1 MKYLPKM
8 IAVTLMWGVV
18 LGIIFYVDPALV
30 KDVVVPGVYL
40 PLVLSVAVSCWYSI
54 LLVTKSLKS
63 ASLVTIVIVIAMV
76 TSLLRY
82 MNVLVGVALVGMI
95 VSLGLTST
103 HES

>member
-1 MKYLPKM
+1 MKYLPKI

-18 LGIIFYVDPALV
+18 LGIIFYVDPDAI
-30 KDVVVPGVYL
+30 KDTLIPGVYL
-40 PLVLSVAVSCWYSI
+40 PLILSMAVSCWYSI
-54 LLVTKSLKS
+54 LLITKSLKT
-63 ASLVTIVIVIAMV
+63 AGLVTIVIVIAMV
-76 TSLLRY
+76 TTIFRY